1 MMDLFQLM
9 KRYWEW
15 AEANNQQVNCNST
28 ALYFYL
34 LNLANTIGWKK
45 AIGVPTVFESWKNSL
60 ESK

>member
-1 MMDLFQLM
+1 M